1 MAEQRGGQTFLGKF
15 MEVCSTR
22 GTNNERQV
30 LMNKICDVDSSL
42 IDQNEKPPCYTLL
55 FGKENMNDSENT
67 HTNNRVHL
75 IN

>member
-55 FGKENMNDSENT
+55 LVKKT
-67 HTNNRVHL
+67 
-75 IN
+75 